1 MGRVDGKVALITGAA
16 RGQGRHHAVRLAE
29 EGADVVLV
37 DICADIPGVG
47 YSMATPEDLDETVRL
62 VEKFDRR
69 AVAAAVDVRD
79 RPSLHNAVAS
89 AMEAMAG
96 FGRLDIVVA
105 NAGICP
111 IGPDYPVSAF
121 ADAVDVDLIGVL
133 NTIHVALPWVPAGGS
148 IIATGSVAAMLPNAV
163 NNPGNGPGGAGYGL
177 AKQFVSQYV
186 VVLAR
191 QVAAQGIRVN
201 AVHPT
206 NCNTD
211 MLHSPPMYKA
221 FRKDLTEP
229 TRTDV
234 EDAFPRMQSMPIPY
248 VEPEDVA
255 NAIVFLASDESRYVT
270 GLQLAV
276 DGGALLKI

>member
-1 MGRVDGKVALITGAA
+1 MGRVEGKVALVTGAA
-16 RGQGRHHAVRLAE
+16 RGQGRCHAVRLAE
-29 EGADVVLV
+29 EGADVILV
-37 DICADIPGVG
+37 DICADIAGVG
-47 YSMATPEDLDETVRL
+47 YPMATPEDLDETVRL
-62 VEKFDRR
+62 VEKFNRR
-69 AVAAAVDVRD
+69 AVAATADVRD
-79 RPSLHNAVAS
+79 KAALHTAVAS
-89 AMEAMAG
+89 AVETL
-96 FGRLDIVVA
+96 GRLDVVVA

-121 ADAVDVDLIGVL
+121 ADALDVDLIGVL
-133 NTIHVALPWVPAGGS
+133 NTVHVALPWLSAGGS

-177 AKQFVSQYV
+177 AKQFISQYV

-221 FRKDLTEP
+221 FRKDLPDP
-229 TRTDV
+229 TRAEV
-234 EDAFPRMQSMPIPY
+234 EEVFPRMQAMPIPY
-248 VEPEDVA
+248 VEPDDIAHAV
-255 NAIVFLASDESRYVT
+255 VYLASDESRYVT

>member
-1 MGRVDGKVALITGAA
+1 MGRVDEKVALITGAA
-16 RGQGRHHAVRLAE
+16 RGQGRHHAIRLAE
-29 EGADVVLV
+29 EGADVILI

-47 YSMATPEDLDETVRL
+47 YPMATPEDLDETVRL
-62 VEKFDRR
+62 LEKVDRR
-69 AVAAAVDVRD
+69 AIAAVVDVRDRASLQKAVAAAVDT
-79 RPSLHNAVAS
+79 A
-89 AMEAMAG
+89 
-96 FGRLDIVVA
+96 GRLDIVVA

-111 IGPDYPVSAF
+111 IGADHPVSAF

-133 NTIHVALPWVPAGGS
+133 NTIHVALPWVSPGGS

-163 NNPGNGPGGAGYGL
+163 NKPGNGPGGAGYGL
-177 AKQFVSQYV
+177 AKQFIGQYV

-191 QVAAQGIRVN
+191 QVAAQRIRVN

-211 MLHSPPMYKA
+211 MLHSPPMYRA
-221 FRKDLTEP
+221 FRKDLAEP
-229 TRTDV
+229 TRADV

-248 VEPEDVA
+248 VEPDDIAHAV
-255 NAIVFLASDESRYVT
+255 VYLASDESRYVT

>member
-1 MGRVDGKVALITGAA
+1 MGRVDGKVALISGAA
-16 RGQGRHHAVRLAE
+16 RGQGRHHAIRLAE
-29 EGADVVLV
+29 EGADVILV

-69 AVAAAVDVRD
+69 AVAAVVDVRD
-79 RPSLHNAVAS
+79 RPALQQAVAS
-89 AMEAMAG
+89 ALDT
-96 FGRLDIVVA
+96 FGRLDVVVA

-111 IGPDYPVSAF
+111 IGADYPVSAF
-121 ADAVDVDLIGVL
+121 ADAVDVDLVGVL

-177 AKQFVSQYV
+177 AKQFISQYV

-211 MLHSPPMYKA
+211 MLHSPPMYRA
-221 FRKDLTEP
+221 FRKDLPEP
-229 TRTDV
+229 TRADV
-234 EDAFPRMQSMPIPY
+234 EDAFPPMQSMPIPY
-248 VEPEDVA
+248 VEPDDIAHAV
-255 NAIVFLASDESRYVT
+255 VYLASDESRYVT

>member
-1 MGRVDGKVALITGAA
+1 MGRVEGKKALISGAA
-16 RGQGRHHAVRLAE
+16 RGQGRQHAIRLAE
-29 EGADVVLV
+29 EGADVILI
-37 DICADIPGVG
+37 DICADIAGVG
-47 YSMATPEDLDETVRL
+47 YPMASAEDLDETIRY
-62 VEKFDRR
+62 VEKFGRR
-69 AVAAAVDVRD
+69 AVPAVVDVRD
-79 RPSLHNAVAS
+79 RAALQRSIESAVNTL
-89 AMEAMAG
+89 G
-96 FGRLDIVVA
+96 GLDIVVA

-111 IGPDYPVSAF
+111 IGADYPVTAF

-133 NTIHVALPWVPAGGS
+133 NTIHSALPFVSSGGS

-163 NNPGNGPGGAGYGL
+163 SNPGNGPGGAGYGL
-177 AKQFVSQYV
+177 AKQFISDYV

-221 FRKDLTEP
+221 FRKDLDEP
-229 TRTDV
+229 TRADV
-234 EDAFPRMQSMPIPY
+234 EAALPRMQSMPIPY
-248 VEPEDVA
+248 VEPEDIA
-255 NAIVFLASDESRYVT
+255 NAVLFLASDESRYVT
-270 GLQLAV
+270 GLQLPV

>member
-1 MGRVDGKVALITGAA
+1 MGRVEGKRALVTGAA

-29 EGADVVLV
+29 EGADVVLL

-47 YSMATPEDLDETVRL
+47 YPMATPQDLDETVRL

-69 AVAAAVDVRD
+69 AVASVVDVRD
-79 RPSLHNAVAS
+79 RASLGHAISAAVDTL
-89 AMEAMAG
+89 G
-96 FGRLDIVVA
+96 GLDIVVA

-111 IGPDYPVSAF
+111 IGPDYPVTAF
-121 ADAVDVDLIGVL
+121 ADAVDVDLVGVV
-133 NTIHVALPWVPAGGS
+133 NTIHAALPFVSAGGS
-148 IIATGSVAAMLPNAV
+148 IIATGSVAAMLPDAV

-177 AKQFVSQYV
+177 AKQFIADYV

-191 QVAAQGIRVN
+191 QLAPQGIRVN

-221 FRKDLTEP
+221 FRKDLAEP
-229 TRTDV
+229 TRADA
-234 EDAFPRMQSMPIPY
+234 EEAFPHMQAMPIPY
-248 VEPEDVA
+248 VEPEDIAHAV
-255 NAIVFLASDESRYVT
+255 IYLASDESRYVT
-270 GLQLAV
+270 GLQLPV

>member
-1 MGRVDGKVALITGAA
+1 MGRVDGKRALVTGAA
-16 RGQGRHHAVRLAE
+16 RGQGRQHAIRLAE
-29 EGADVVLV
+29 EGADVVLI
-37 DICADIPGVG
+37 DICADIPGAG
-47 YSMATPEDLDETVRL
+47 YPMATPEDLDETVRL

-69 AVAAAVDVRD
+69 AIASVVDVRD
-79 RPSLHNAVAS
+79 RPSLQQALAAAV
-89 AMEAMAG
+89 ETLG
-96 FGRLDIVVA
+96 GLDVVVA

-111 IGPDYPVSAF
+111 IGPDFPVTAF

-133 NTIHVALPWVPAGGS
+133 NTIHVALPYVSPGGS
-148 IIATGSVAAMLPNAV
+148 IIATGSVAAMLPSAV
-163 NNPGNGPGGAGYGL
+163 NNAANGPGGAGYGL
-177 AKQFVSQYV
+177 AKRFIGDYV

-221 FRKDLTEP
+221 FRKDLTDPKRADAE
-229 TRTDV
+229 
-234 EDAFPRMQSMPIPY
+234 EAFPHMQAMPIPY
-248 VEPEDVA
+248 VEPDDISHAV
-255 NAIVFLASDESRYVT
+255 VYLASDESRYVT
-270 GLQLAV
+270 GLQLPV

>member
-1 MGRVDGKVALITGAA
+1 MGRVEGKVALITGAA
-16 RGQGRHHAVRLAE
+16 RGQGRHHAIRLSE
-29 EGADVVLV
+29 EGADVILV

-47 YSMATPEDLDETVRL
+47 YPMATREDLDETVRL
-62 VEKFDRR
+62 AEKFDRR
-69 AVAAAVDVRD
+69 AIPAVVDVRD
-79 RPSLHNAVAS
+79 RPSLHKAVA
-89 AMEAMAG
+89 AAVET
-96 FGRLDIVVA
+96 FGRLDVVVA

-111 IGPDYPVSAF
+111 IGADYPVSAF
-121 ADAVDVDLIGVL
+121 ADAVDVDLVGVL
-133 NTIHVALPWVPAGGS
+133 NTIHVALPWVSPGGS
-148 IIATGSVAAMLPNAV
+148 IITTGSVAAMLPNAV

-177 AKQFVSQYV
+177 AKQFISQYV

-211 MLHSPPMYKA
+211 MLHSAPMYKA
-221 FRKDLTEP
+221 FRKDLPEP
-229 TRTDV
+229 TRADV

-248 VEPEDVA
+248 VEPDDVA
-255 NAIVFLASDESRYVT
+255 HAVIYLASDESRYVT
-270 GLQLAV
+270 GSQLAV

>member
-1 MGRVDGKVALITGAA
+1 MGRVEGKRALVTGAA
-16 RGQGRHHAVRLAE
+16 RGQGRQHAVRLAE
-29 EGADVVLV
+29 EGADVILV
-37 DICADIPGVG
+37 DVCADIPGVG
-47 YSMATPEDLDETVRL
+47 YPMATPEDLDETVRL

-69 AVAAAVDVRD
+69 AISSIVDVRD
-79 RPSLHNAVAS
+79 RPSLQRAVES
-89 AMEAMAG
+89 AVDTLG
-96 FGRLDIVVA
+96 GLDVVVA

-111 IGPDYPVSAF
+111 IGADYSVTAF

-133 NTIHVALPWVPAGGS
+133 NTIHVALPFVSAGGS

-177 AKQFVSQYV
+177 AKRFISDYV

-191 QVAAQGIRVN
+191 QVAPQGIRVN

-211 MLHSPPMYKA
+211 MLHSRPMYKA
-221 FRKDLTEP
+221 FRKDLAEP
-229 TRTDV
+229 TRADV
-234 EDAFPRMQSMPIPY
+234 EDALPRMQAMPIPY
-248 VEPEDVA
+248 VEPDDIAHAV
-255 NAIVFLASDESRYVT
+255 VYLASDESRYVT
-270 GLQLAV
+270 GLQLPV

>member
-1 MGRVDGKVALITGAA
+1 MGRVEGKRALVTGAA
-16 RGQGRHHAVRLAE
+16 RGQGRQHAVRLAE
-29 EGADVVLV
+29 EGADVILV

-47 YSMATPEDLDETVRL
+47 YPMATPGDLDETVRL

-69 AVAAAVDVRD
+69 AVPMIVDVRD
-79 RPSLHNAVAS
+79 RSSLQQAVQSGANTL
-89 AMEAMAG
+89 G
-96 FGRLDIVVA
+96 GLDVVVA

-111 IGPDYPVSAF
+111 IGPDHPVTAF

-133 NTIHVALPWVPAGGS
+133 NTIHVALPYVSAGGS

-177 AKQFVSQYV
+177 AKQVISNYV

-191 QVAAQGIRVN
+191 QLASQGIRVN

-221 FRKDLTEP
+221 FRKDVPEP
-229 TRTDV
+229 TRADV
-234 EDAFPRMQSMPIPY
+234 EAALPRMQSMPIPW
-248 VEPEDVA
+248 VEPDDVA
-255 NAIVFLASDESRYVT
+255 HAVVYLASDESRYVT
-270 GLQLAV
+270 GLQLPV
-276 DGGALLKI
+276 DGGALLKV

>member
-1 MGRVDGKVALITGAA
+1 MGRVDGKVALISGAA
-16 RGQGRHHAVRLAE
+16 RGQGRHHAIRLAE
-29 EGADVVLV
+29 EGADVILL

-69 AVAAAVDVRD
+69 AVAAVVDVRD
-79 RPSLHNAVAS
+79 RPSLQKAVAS
-89 AMEAMAG
+89 AVDA
-96 FGRLDIVVA
+96 FGRLDVVVA

-111 IGPDYPVSAF
+111 IGADYPVSAF

-177 AKQFVSQYV
+177 AKQFISQYV

-211 MLHSPPMYKA
+211 MLHSPPMYRA
-221 FRKDLTEP
+221 FRKDLPEP
-229 TRTDV
+229 TRADV

-248 VEPEDVA
+248 VEPDDIAHAV
-255 NAIVFLASDESRYVT
+255 VFLASDESRYVT
-270 GLQLAV
+270 GMQLAV

>member
-1 MGRVDGKVALITGAA
+1 MGRVHGKVALISGAA
-16 RGQGRHHAVRLAE
+16 RGQGRHHAIRLAE
-29 EGADVVLV
+29 EGADVILL

-47 YSMATPEDLDETVRL
+47 YPMATPEDLDETVRL

-69 AVAAAVDVRD
+69 AVAAVVDVRD
-79 RPSLHNAVAS
+79 RPSLQKAVA
-89 AMEAMAG
+89 AAVET
-96 FGRLDIVVA
+96 FGRLDVVVA

-111 IGPDYPVSAF
+111 IGADYPVSAF
-121 ADAVDVDLIGVL
+121 ADAVDVDLVGVL

-177 AKQFVSQYV
+177 AKQFISQYV

-211 MLHSPPMYKA
+211 MLHSPPMYRA
-221 FRKDLTEP
+221 FRKDLAEP
-229 TRTDV
+229 TRADV
-234 EDAFPRMQSMPIPY
+234 EDVFPRMQSMPIPY
-248 VEPEDVA
+248 VEPDDVA
-255 NAIVFLASDESRYVT
+255 NAVVFLASDESRYVT

>member
-1 MGRVDGKVALITGAA
+1 MGRVEGKVALITGAA
-16 RGQGRHHAVRLAE
+16 RGQGRHHAIRLAE
-29 EGADVVLV
+29 EGADVILL
-37 DICADIPGVG
+37 DICSDIPGVG
-47 YSMATPEDLDETVRL
+47 YPMATPEDLDETVRL
-62 VEKFDRR
+62 VEKFDQR
-69 AVAAAVDVRD
+69 AIAAVVDVRD
-79 RPSLHNAVAS
+79 RPSLQKAVAS
-89 AMEAMAG
+89 AVES
-96 FGRLDIVVA
+96 FGRLDVVVA

-111 IGPDYPVSAF
+111 IGAGYPVSAF

-133 NTIHVALPWVPAGGS
+133 NTIHVALPWVPEGGS

-177 AKQFVSQYV
+177 AKQFISQYV

-211 MLHSPPMYKA
+211 MLHSPPMYRA
-221 FRKDLTEP
+221 FRKDLTDP
-229 TRTDV
+229 TRADV

-248 VEPEDVA
+248 VEPDDIAHAV
-255 NAIVFLASDESRYVT
+255 VFLASNESRYVT

>member
-1 MGRVDGKVALITGAA
+1 MGRVDGKVALISGAA
-16 RGQGRHHAVRLAE
+16 RGQGRHHAIRLAE
-29 EGADVVLV
+29 EGADVILV

-69 AVAAAVDVRD
+69 AIAAVVDVRD
-79 RPSLHNAVAS
+79 RPSLQKAVAS
-89 AMEAMAG
+89 AVDTL
-96 FGRLDIVVA
+96 GRLDIVVA

-111 IGPDYPVSAF
+111 IGADYPVSAF
-121 ADAVDVDLIGVL
+121 ADAVDVDLVGVL

-177 AKQFVSQYV
+177 AKQFISQYV

-191 QVAAQGIRVN
+191 QVAVQGIRVN

-211 MLHSPPMYKA
+211 MLHSPPMYRA
-221 FRKDLTEP
+221 FRKDLPEP
-229 TRTDV
+229 TRADV

-248 VEPEDVA
+248 VEPDDIAHAV
-255 NAIVFLASDESRYVT
+255 VYLASDESRYVT

>member
-1 MGRVDGKVALITGAA
+1 MGRVEGKVALITGAA
-16 RGQGRHHAVRLAE
+16 RGQGRHHAIRLAE
-29 EGADVVLV
+29 EGADVILI

-47 YSMATPEDLDETVRL
+47 YSMASPEELDETVRL
-62 VEKFDRR
+62 VEKFDRHAIA
-69 AVAAAVDVRD
+69 AVVDVRD
-79 RPSLHNAVAS
+79 RPALHEAVAS
-89 AMEAMAG
+89 AVGA
-96 FGRLDIVVA
+96 FGRLDVVVA

-121 ADAVDVDLIGVL
+121 ADAVDVDLVGVL
-133 NTIHVALPWVPAGGS
+133 NTIHVALPWVSAGGS

-163 NNPGNGPGGAGYGL
+163 SNPGNGPGGAGYGL
-177 AKQFVSQYV
+177 AKQFISQYV

-191 QVAAQGIRVN
+191 QVAGQRIRVN

-221 FRKDLTEP
+221 FRKDLPEP
-229 TRTDV
+229 TRADV
-234 EDAFPRMQSMPIPY
+234 EDAFPRMQAMPIPY
-248 VEPEDVA
+248 VEPDDIAHAV
-255 NAIVFLASDESRYVT
+255 VYLASDESRYVT

>member
-1 MGRVDGKVALITGAA
+1 MGRVEGKRALITGAA

-37 DICADIPGVG
+37 DVCADIPGVG
-47 YSMATPEDLDETVRL
+47 YPMATPEDLDETVRL

-69 AVAAAVDVRD
+69 AISCIVDVRD
-79 RPSLHNAVAS
+79 RPSLQRAVQA
-89 AMEAMAG
+89 AVDTLG
-96 FGRLDIVVA
+96 GLDVVVA

-111 IGPDYPVSAF
+111 IGADYPVTAF

-133 NTIHVALPWVPAGGS
+133 NTIHGCLPFVSPGGS

-177 AKQFVSQYV
+177 AKQFIRDYV

-211 MLHSPPMYKA
+211 MLHSSPMYKA
-221 FRKDLTEP
+221 FRKDLAEP
-229 TRTDV
+229 TRADV
-234 EDAFPRMQSMPIPY
+234 EDALPRMQAMPIPY
-248 VEPEDVA
+248 VEPDDIAHAV
-255 NAIVFLASDESRYVT
+255 VYLASDESRYVT
-270 GLQLAV
+270 GLQLPV

>member
-1 MGRVDGKVALITGAA
+1 MGRVEGKVALITGAA
-16 RGQGRHHAVRLAE
+16 RGQGRHHAIRLAE
-29 EGADVVLV
+29 EGADVILI

-47 YSMATPEDLDETVRL
+47 YPMATPEELDETVRL

-69 AVAAAVDVRD
+69 AIPAVVDVRD
-79 RPSLHNAVAS
+79 RFSLQNALTS
-89 AMEAMAG
+89 AVDT

-121 ADAVDVDLIGVL
+121 ADAVDVDLVGVL
-133 NTIHVALPWVPAGGS
+133 NTIHVALPRISPGGS
-148 IIATGSVAAMLPNAV
+148 IIATGSVAGMLPNAV
-163 NNPGNGPGGAGYGL
+163 TNPGNGPGGAGYGL
-177 AKQFVSQYV
+177 AKQFISQYV
-186 VVLAR
+186 LVLAR
-191 QVAAQGIRVN
+191 QVAAQRIRVN

-221 FRKDLTEP
+221 FRKDLAEP
-229 TRTDV
+229 TRADV

-248 VEPEDVA
+248 VEPDDIAHAV
-255 NAIVFLASDESRYVT
+255 VYLASDESRYVT

-276 DGGALLKI
+276 DGGALLKV

>member
-1 MGRVDGKVALITGAA
+1 MGRVEGKIALITGAA

-47 YSMATPEDLDETVRL
+47 YPMAAPEDLEETARL

-69 AVAAAVDVRD
+69 AVAATVDVRD
-79 RPSLHNAVAS
+79 RPALHKAVAS
-89 AMEAMAG
+89 AVDS
-96 FGRLDIVVA
+96 FGRIDIVVA

-121 ADAVDVDLIGVL
+121 TDAVDVDLLGVL
-133 NTIHVALPWVPAGGS
+133 NTIHVALPWVSPGGS

-177 AKQFVSQYV
+177 AKQFISQYV

-191 QVAAQGIRVN
+191 QVAAQRIRVN

-221 FRKDLTEP
+221 FRKDLADP
-229 TRTDV
+229 TRADV

-248 VEPEDVA
+248 VEPDDIAHAV
-255 NAIVFLASDESRYVT
+255 VYLASDESRYVT

-276 DGGALLKI
+276 DGGALLKF

>member
-1 MGRVDGKVALITGAA
+1 MGRVDGKKALVTGAA
-16 RGQGRHHAVRLAE
+16 RGQGRHEAVRLAE
-29 EGADVVLV
+29 EGADVILI

-47 YSMATPEDLDETVRL
+47 YPMATPEDLDETVRL
-62 VEKFDRR
+62 VEKFEQR
-69 AVAAAVDVRD
+69 AIPAVVDVRD
-79 RPSLHNAVAS
+79 RPALQEAIGSAV
-89 AMEAMAG
+89 ETLG
-96 FGRLDIVVA
+96 GLDVVVA

-111 IGPDYPVSAF
+111 IGADYPVTAF
-121 ADAVDVDLIGVL
+121 ADAVDVDFIGVL
-133 NTIHVALPWVPAGGS
+133 NAIHVALPFVAPGGS

-177 AKQFVSQYV
+177 AKQFISQYV

-201 AVHPT
+201 AIHPT

-221 FRKDLTEP
+221 FRKDLPAP
-229 TRTDV
+229 TRADV
-234 EDAFPRMQSMPIPY
+234 EDVFPHMQAMPIPY
-248 VEPEDVA
+248 VEPDDIA
-255 NAIVFLASDESRYVT
+255 NAVVYLASDESRYVT
-270 GLQLAV
+270 GLQLPV

>member
-1 MGRVDGKVALITGAA
+1 M
-16 RGQGRHHAVRLAE
+16 RLAE
-29 EGADVVLV
+29 EGADVILI

-47 YSMATPEDLDETVRL
+47 YPMATPGDLDETVRL

-69 AVAAAVDVRD
+69 AIAAVIDVRD
-79 RPSLHNAVAS
+79 RPALHTAAAAVDTL
-89 AMEAMAG
+89 
-96 FGRLDIVVA
+96 GRLDIVVA

-111 IGPDYPVSAF
+111 VGANYPVSAF
-121 ADAVDVDLIGVL
+121 ADAVDVDLVGVL
-133 NTIHVALPWVPAGGS
+133 NTIHVALPWVSPGGS
-148 IIATGSVAAMLPNAV
+148 IIATGSVAAMLPDAV

-177 AKQFVSQYV
+177 AKQFISQYV

-191 QVAAQGIRVN
+191 QLAPQGIRVN

-221 FRKDLTEP
+221 FRKDLPEP
-229 TRTDV
+229 TRADV
-234 EDAFPRMQSMPIPY
+234 EQAFPRMQAMPIPY
-248 VEPEDVA
+248 VEPYDIAHAV
-255 NAIVFLASDESRYVT
+255 VYLASDESRYVT

>member
-1 MGRVDGKVALITGAA
+1 MGRVHGKVALISGAA
-16 RGQGRHHAVRLAE
+16 RGQGRHHAIRLAE
-29 EGADVVLV
+29 EGADVILL

-47 YSMATPEDLDETVRL
+47 YPMATPEDLDETVRL

-69 AVAAAVDVRD
+69 AVAAVVDVRD
-79 RPSLHNAVAS
+79 RPSLQKAVA
-89 AMEAMAG
+89 AAVET
-96 FGRLDIVVA
+96 FGRLDVVVA

-111 IGPDYPVSAF
+111 IGADYPVAAF
-121 ADAVDVDLIGVL
+121 ADAVDVDLVGVL

-177 AKQFVSQYV
+177 AKQFISQYV

-211 MLHSPPMYKA
+211 MLHSPPMYRA
-221 FRKDLTEP
+221 FRKDLAEP
-229 TRTDV
+229 TRADV
-234 EDAFPRMQSMPIPY
+234 EDVFPRMQSMPIPY
-248 VEPEDVA
+248 VEPDDVA
-255 NAIVFLASDESRYVT
+255 NAVVFLASDESRYVT

>member
-1 MGRVDGKVALITGAA
+1 MGRVEGKRALITGAA
-16 RGQGRHHAVRLAE
+16 RGQGRQHAIRLAE
-29 EGADVVLV
+29 EGADVVLI
-37 DICADIPGVG
+37 DICADIPGIG

-69 AVAAAVDVRD
+69 ALAFVADVRD
-79 RPSLHNAVAS
+79 RPSLQQAVSS
-89 AMEAMAG
+89 AVDTLG
-96 FGRLDIVVA
+96 GLDVVVA
-105 NAGICP
+105 NAGVCP
-111 IGPDYPVSAF
+111 IGADFPVTAF

-133 NTIHVALPWVPAGGS
+133 NTIHVALPFVSSGGS

-163 NNPGNGPGGAGYGL
+163 NNPTHGPGGAGYGL
-177 AKQFVSQYV
+177 AKQFISEYV

-221 FRKDLTEP
+221 FRKDLLEP
-229 TRTDV
+229 TRTDA
-234 EDAFPRMQSMPIPY
+234 EESFPHMQAMPIPY
-248 VEPEDVA
+248 VEPEDIAHAV
-255 NAIVFLASDESRYVT
+255 VYLASDESRYVT
-270 GLQLAV
+270 GLQLPV

>member
-1 MGRVDGKVALITGAA
+1 MGRVEGKIALITGAA

-47 YSMATPEDLDETVRL
+47 YPMAAPEDLEETARL

-69 AVAAAVDVRD
+69 AVAATVDVRD
-79 RPSLHNAVAS
+79 RPALHKAVAS
-89 AMEAMAG
+89 AVDS
-96 FGRLDIVVA
+96 FGRIDIVVA

-121 ADAVDVDLIGVL
+121 TDAVDVDLVGVL
-133 NTIHVALPWVPAGGS
+133 NTIHVALPWVSPGGS

-177 AKQFVSQYV
+177 AKQFISQYV

-191 QVAAQGIRVN
+191 QVAAQRIRVN

-221 FRKDLTEP
+221 FRKDLADP
-229 TRTDV
+229 TRADV

-248 VEPEDVA
+248 VEPDDIAHAV
-255 NAIVFLASDESRYVT
+255 VYLASDESRYVT

-276 DGGALLKI
+276 DGGALLKF

>member
-1 MGRVDGKVALITGAA
+1 MGRVEGKVALITGAA
-16 RGQGRHHAVRLAE
+16 RGQGRSHAARLAE
-29 EGADVVLV
+29 EGADVVVV

-47 YSMATPEDLDETVRL
+47 YRMATPEDLDETVRL

-69 AVAAAVDVRD
+69 AIAAVADVRD
-79 RPSLHNAVAS
+79 RPSLQKAVA
-89 AMEAMAG
+89 AAVDT
-96 FGRLDIVVA
+96 FGQLDVVVA

-111 IGPDYPVSAF
+111 IGADYPVSAF
-121 ADAVDVDLIGVL
+121 AEAVDVDLVGVL
-133 NTIHVALPWVPAGGS
+133 NTIHVALPWVPPGGS

-177 AKQFVSQYV
+177 AKQFISEYI

-211 MLHSPPMYKA
+211 MLHSRPMYRA
-221 FRKDLTEP
+221 FRKDLPDP
-229 TRTDV
+229 TRADV

-248 VEPEDVA
+248 VEPDDVA
-255 NAIVFLASDESRYVT
+255 HAVVYLASDESRYVT